1 MSAIVCKGT
10 VTRFLAILAF
20 AVLAIPIHAA
30 AQGGA
35 PPDSTAP
42 PEAAVAAPADAGLSD
57 GEVRRVDKDAQKV
70 SLRHGP
76 IPHLGMGEMTMVF
89 RVADPAWLDALKFGD
104 RIRFRAEK
112 VGGLFT
118 ITAIEGMK

>member
-1 MSAIVCKGT
+1 MP
-10 VTRFLAILAF
+10 FLAF
-20 AVLAIPIHAA
+20 VMVAVLAAPVHAA
-30 AQGGA
+30 AQG
-35 PPDSTAP
+35 S
-42 PEAAVAAPADAGLSD
+42 APADGAATPEATAVADAPYSD

-70 SLRHGP
+70 TLRHGP

-89 RVADPAWLDALKFGD
+89 RVTDQAWLDALKFGD

-118 ITAIEGMK
+118 ITAIEGIK

>member
-1 MSAIVCKGT
+1 MSAILL
-10 VTRFLAILAF
+10 RAAAMQFLAVLAF
-20 AVLAIPIHAA
+20 AILLAPIRAA
-30 AQGGA
+30 AQGSA
-35 PPDSTAP
+35 PPDGAAQ
-42 PEAAVAAPADAGLSD
+42 PEPAAAAPADVGLSD

-118 ITAIEGMK
+118 ITAIEGMR

>member
-1 MSAIVCKGT
+1 MSATLRTGAT
-10 VTRFLAILAF
+10 MPFLAVLMFAFLA
-20 AVLAIPIHAA
+20 VPIHAV

-35 PPDSTAP
+35 PPESTAP
-42 PEAAVAAPADAGLSD
+42 PEAVVAAPADAGLSD

-70 SLRHGP
+70 TLRHGP